1 MLVMKHASKIYPG
14 GAAALQDVNVH
25 IKPGEFVFL
34 VGPSGAGKSTFIK
47 TISREI
53 ELSSGQIFVDGVDVM
68 KLRNDEIP
76 YLRRQL
82 GIVFQDYRLLNDRT
96 AFENV
101 AFAMQVIEA
110 PSKKI
115 KERVMEVL
123 TLVGLGDRAKNYPSE
138 MSGGEQQR
146 VAVARALAHAP
157 KLVIADEPTGN
168 IDPELSLEMMEL
180 LERVSEMGITV
191 LVVTHEHELV
201 HRFHQRVV
209 TLKEGRIISDVPAD
223 KKEVLV

>member
-1 MLVMKHASKIYPG
+1 M
-14 GAAALQDVNVH
+14 
-25 IKPGEFVFL
+25 F
-34 VGPSGAGKSTFIK
+34 
-47 TISREI
+47 
-53 ELSSGQIFVDGVDVM
+53 M

-110 PSKKI
+110 PSRKI

-146 VAVARALAHAP
+146 VARRACQRPL
-157 KLVIADEPTGN
+157 LVIADEPDGKPRPETSMEIMN
-168 IDPELSLEMMEL
+168 IF
-180 LERVSEMGITV
+180 SEVNKRGATIIMA
-191 LVVTHEHELV
+191 THDKTMVDYMQKAGHC
-201 HRFHQRVV
+201 HRRWPHC
-209 TLKEGRIISDVPAD
+209 P
-223 KKEVLV
+223 

>member
-146 VAVARALAHAP
+146 VAIARAIVCLLYTSETSMEIMNIFSEVNKRGATIIMATHD
-157 KLVIADEPTGN
+157 KTMVDYMQKRVIAIED
-168 IDPELSLEMMEL
+168 
-180 LERVSEMGITV
+180 
-191 LVVTHEHELV
+191 
-201 HRFHQRVV
+201 
-209 TLKEGRIISDVPAD
+209 GRIVRDDIKGVYGY
-223 KKEVLV
+223 EL

>member
-1 MLVMKHASKIYPG
+1 MKHASKIYPG

-146 VAVARALAHAP
+146 VALAKIIAKSP
-157 KLVIADEPTGN
+157 DIILADEPTGSLDERN
-168 IDPELSLEMMEL
+168 RSYVMDILKELN
-180 LERVSEMGITV
+180 RQGKTIV
-191 LVVTHEHELV
+191 VVTHDPYV
-201 HRFHQRVV
+201 
-209 TLKEGRIISDVPAD
+209 SDCATRHIA
-223 KKEVLV
+223 L

>member
-1 MLVMKHASKIYPG
+1 
-14 GAAALQDVNVH
+14 
-25 IKPGEFVFL
+25 
-34 VGPSGAGKSTFIK
+34 
-47 TISREI
+47 
-53 ELSSGQIFVDGVDVM
+53 M

-146 VAVARALAHAP
+146 VAIARAIVNDRCWSLP
-157 KLVIADEPTGN
+157 DEPDGKPRPGN
-168 IDPELSLEMMEL
+168 QY
-180 LERVSEMGITV
+180 GN
-191 LVVTHEHELV
+191 HEYLF
-201 HRFHQRVV
+201 RSQ
-209 TLKEGRIISDVPAD
+209 
-223 KKEVLV
+223 

>member
-1 MLVMKHASKIYPG
+1 MKHASKIYPG

-146 VAVARALAHAP
+146 VALARALVNNP
-157 KLVIADEPTGN
+157 SILLADEPTGN
-168 IDPELSLEMMEL
+168 LDPNNSWEIMKL
-180 LERVSEMGITV
+180 LEEINESGTTV
-191 LVVTHEHELV
+191 VVVTHNREIV
-201 HRFHQRVV
+201 NAMQKRVITMKKGV
-209 TLKEGRIISDVPAD
+209 IISDEEKGGYID
-223 KKEVLV
+223 ED

>member
-1 MLVMKHASKIYPG
+1 
-14 GAAALQDVNVH
+14 
-25 IKPGEFVFL
+25 
-34 VGPSGAGKSTFIK
+34 
-47 TISREI
+47 
-53 ELSSGQIFVDGVDVM
+53 M

-123 TLVGLGDRAKNYPSE
+123 TLLVLATG
-138 MSGGEQQR
+138 QR
-146 VAVARALAHAP
+146 TIPV
-157 KLVIADEPTGN
+157 K
-168 IDPELSLEMMEL
+168 
-180 LERVSEMGITV
+180 
-191 LVVTHEHELV
+191 
-201 HRFHQRVV
+201 
-209 TLKEGRIISDVPAD
+209 
-223 KKEVLV
+223 